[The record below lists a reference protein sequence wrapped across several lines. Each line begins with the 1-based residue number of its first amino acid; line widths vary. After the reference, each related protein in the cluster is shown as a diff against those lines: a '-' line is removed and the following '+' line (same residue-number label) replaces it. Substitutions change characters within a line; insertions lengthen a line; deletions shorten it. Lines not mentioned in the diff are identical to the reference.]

1 MKGHAVPSPEVGAAG
16 CGGDGEALGTPP
28 MLAPGCRDEGTTPCR
43 QATGVAGV
51 AGLTAPG
58 GTYSCVI
65 GAGGAG

>member
-1 MKGHAVPSPEVGAAG
+1 MKAYGAPSPAVGATS
-16 CGGDGEALGTPP
+16 CGGGGEALGTPP
-28 MLAPGCRDEGTTPCR
+28 MLVPGSRGEGIPPCR

-51 AGLTAPG
+51 AGLLAP